1 MVTLLSRKRGSVTA
15 ANFKDALLATGV
27 SEFAVMASTKV
38 YILHLKMNGKKLLPR
53 IKMDMVMH

>member
-15 ANFKDALLATGV
+15 AKFKDALLATEGV

-38 YILHLKMNGKKLLPR
+38 YILHLDEWKEIASTNQSGYG
-53 IKMDMVMH
+53 